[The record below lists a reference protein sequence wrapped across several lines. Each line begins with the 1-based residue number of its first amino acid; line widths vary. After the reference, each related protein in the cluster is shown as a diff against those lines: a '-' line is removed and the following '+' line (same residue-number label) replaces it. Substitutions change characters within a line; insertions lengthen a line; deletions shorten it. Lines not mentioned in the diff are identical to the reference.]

1 MNSMYTGTITQEG
14 KLKPCF
20 VVIAIPFL
28 QNFFE
33 KYMPFFQKNLQKRT
47 RTTNKARLQFPSPEL
62 SFEEKFVFEQKF
74 ARKRPFNGKNFTDL
88 DFNLIF

>member
-47 RTTNKARLQFPSPEL
+47 RTTKQSTASISLP
-62 SFEEKFVFEQKF
+62 
-74 ARKRPFNGKNFTDL
+74 
-88 DFNLIF
+88 